1 MLPDT
6 QKGNF
11 PMAETQFQVADPTAK
26 DSFAAGQPDKFIGT
40 VVSCLAYPY
49 VGQESTDNKHYGF
62 VGWRIIPDED
72 TGFDEFTQS
81 YFGFYLNRGF
91 PSKDGRTPA
100 GATAE
105 DFIALGAGKSPGLDR
120 SCLDANRHVIPDHEN
135 VGPYLIHPIGSKGP
149 FILKGQVD
157 QLYEAVRECDDK
169 GQLKPNGRLDYVVGA
184 RFRFDLLKDESPKA
198 KKRDDG
204 SDQMILKPTQLVSL
218 PSETGIGKSAAKS
231 LAGKSS
237 AKAGASTSTASSN
250 GGGDLDAQI
259 SAEILTFLGEVGGS
273 ANTATLMAKVS
284 SRLAKKGLNKGE
296 VMAWIGERNPKNDS
310 LAVNLIGIDG
320 AEFDPDTDT
329 LTLEE

>member
-1 MLPDT
+1 
-6 QKGNF
+6 
-11 PMAETQFQVADPTAK
+11 MAGSKFQVADPTNR

-40 VVSCLAYPY
+40 VVSALAYPY
-49 VGQESTDNKHYGF
+49 VGAESKDNKHYGF

-72 TGFDEFTQS
+72 SGFEEFTQS
-81 YFGFYLNRGF
+81 YLGFYLNRGV
-91 PSKDGRTPA
+91 PSKDGQSPA
-100 GATAE
+100 GASDE
-105 DFIALGAGKSPGLDR
+105 DFEALSKGKGNLDTP
-120 SCLDANRHVIPDHEN
+120 CLGQDRHVIEDHAN
-135 VGPYLIHPIGSKGP
+135 VGPYVLGQFIKHGP
-149 FILKGQVD
+149 VD
-157 QLYEAVRECDDK
+157 QLYEAVTECDTK
-169 GQLKPNGRLDYVVGA
+169 GQLKPNGRLDFVAGA

-218 PSETGIGKSAAKS
+218 PNEAGAGKSTAKS
-231 LAGKSS
+231 SAGKSS
-237 AKAGASTSTASSN
+237 TKVGASASAAPSN
-250 GGGDLDAQI
+250 GGGDLDSQI
-259 SAEILTFLGEVGGS
+259 SAEILAFLGEVGGS

-329 LTLEE
+329 LSLES